1 MRTRAARSRE
11 RGTIW
16 CLKLPGGGMYCVY
29 HGRTAPT
36 GDVRMVFID
45 PMEVTED
52 GRLKVFGPTTSPQP
66 VPVWTKGL

>member
-1 MRTRAARSRE
+1 
-11 RGTIW
+11 
-16 CLKLPGGGMYCVY
+16 MYCVY

>member
-1 MRTRAARSRE
+1 MV
-11 RGTIW
+11 
-16 CLKLPGGGMYCVY
+16 LKLPGGGMYCVY

-36 GDVRMVFID
+36 GDARMVFID

-52 GRLKVFGPTTSPQP
+52 GRLKVFAPTTSPQP